1 MGVHLII
8 FNPHGGLLMSVLFTI
23 LVLAIT
29 TMAGQKTVVSRVIV
43 PDTILVVKNDSTR
56 VIKCD
61 TTYSVKEINT
71 KVIKFDTLKITKVI
85 KDTALVVKMDT
96 VKVPAKK

>member
-1 MGVHLII
+1 MSVHLII
-8 FNPHGGLLMSVLFTI
+8 FNPHGGLLMRYVLFTI

-43 PDTILVVKNDSTR
+43 PDTILVVKSDSTR

-61 TTYSVKEINT
+61 TTYNVKETST
-71 KVIKFDTLKITKVI
+71 KVVKYDTLKITKVI
-85 KDTALVVKMDT
+85 KDTAIVVKMDT
-96 VKVPAKK
+96 IKEI